1 MNRDGLYGMP
11 PFDTFGS
18 GKTLAKGKIDLVLY
32 TLQYILK
39 YLPGCVVQAGSL
51 ETRNNMQRDNLVENV
66 YAVHF
71 YS

>member
-32 TLQYILK
+32 TLSTFLIPAWLCRSSGEFGNRKQY
-39 YLPGCVVQAGSL
+39 A
-51 ETRNNMQRDNLVENV
+51 ER
-66 YAVHF
+66 
-71 YS
+71 